1 MTRDHVSRSASPGYH
16 KGSGTRHTCRIRLQ
30 LTVVMY
36 KQCLSKKKALLAH
49 PVRVNSE
56 ERKNGFC
63 GGKET
68 KEIFVHKIMMSFLR
82 NKDCSD

>member
-1 MTRDHVSRSASPGYH
+1 
-16 KGSGTRHTCRIRLQ
+16 
-30 LTVVMY
+30 MY